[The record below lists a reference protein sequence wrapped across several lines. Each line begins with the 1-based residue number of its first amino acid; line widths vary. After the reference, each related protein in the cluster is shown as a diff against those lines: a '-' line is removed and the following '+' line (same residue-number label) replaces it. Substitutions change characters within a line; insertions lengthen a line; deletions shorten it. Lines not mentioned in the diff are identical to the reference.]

1 MSSIEMSSAVKVEHL
16 LNSIKQLS
24 PTELDEFMQKFQK
37 WQQGEVLVDEDVDP
51 KASDAEVI
59 AFIRENS
66 SLPENENR
74 RYWQLRRKSD
84 DETLTDDELPEYQEL
99 VRKLTILNTKRIEG
113 MNVLSERWEKP
124 VRQIMTELEL
134 VISHFDEPKFAEEST
149 AKDCS
154 QSTST
159 ESPANGKNNAS

>member
-24 PTELDEFMQKFQK
+24 PTELDEFMQKFQE

-74 RYWQLRRKSD
+74 RYWQLRYQREDEALSD
-84 DETLTDDELPEYQEL
+84 EETSEYEGFISKLDDMNIKRLEALAIL
-99 VRKLTILNTKRIEG
+99 V
-113 MNVLSERWEKP
+113 ERWEKT
-124 VRQIMTELEL
+124 VNEIMAELGL
-134 VISHFDEPKFAEEST
+134 FISQDKPIFSEEEVQEYRVKFGRT
-149 AKDCS
+149 
-154 QSTST
+154 
-159 ESPANGKNNAS
+159 PLRN